1 MSILLKYI
9 WKKKLWVIGFILVI
23 LVMLKLFFVCFFKD
37 LLMFFKDFLLVLL
50 ESYICF
56 MMY

>member
-9 WKKKLWVIGFILVI
+9 WKKKLWVIGFILV
-23 LVMLKLFFVCFFKD
+23 MLKLFVVCFFKD